1 MKYLILLICFVL
13 ISAPLAHAQDQP
25 ETYDRIVLKKGG
37 ILRGEILSFDE
48 EDGDITFK
56 DEYGRMYSL
65 TREDYKYFEE
75 DQPYK
80 KKRRERT
87 QGQDSAQVKVRKAD
101 AWALQMGVGASY
113 LNLAESLRAD
123 DYFLGREKVLNDLP
137 LSLKASVGKY
147 LNAQNYV
154 GITVDYALLAESP
167 SFWNTGLRYAYI
179 FNTKR
184 NSSVYVP
191 VELMLSQWIT
201 EDQYDIDDTTFVGSS
216 GGFEYPASEQLQSK
230 IHALML
236 NAGVGYSF
244 LFADKKAFNIEL
256 TFFLTGILNEE
267 LVDLDRVADRDVQVN
282 GLRLSL
288 MVDL

>member
-13 ISAPLAHAQDQP
+13 LSYPLAHAQDQP

-80 KKRRERT
+80 KKRRDRT
-87 QGQDSAQVKVRKAD
+87 QAQDSAKVKVRKAD
-101 AWALQMGVGASY
+101 AWAFQVGVGATY

-137 LSLKASVGKY
+137 VNLKASVGKY
-147 LNAQNYV
+147 LNTQNYLGV
-154 GITVDYALLAESP
+154 TADYALLAESS
-167 SFWNTGLRYAYI
+167 SFWNAGLRYAYL
-179 FNTKR
+179 FNINR
-184 NSSVYVP
+184 NSSFYIP

-201 EDQYDIDDTTFVGSS
+201 EDQYDIDDTTFVGT
-216 GGFEYPASEQLQSK
+216 GFEYPASEQLQTK
-230 IHALML
+230 INALTL
-236 NAGVGYSF
+236 HAGVGHSF

-256 TFFLTGILNEE
+256 TFFLTGVLNEE
-267 LVDLDRVADRDVQVN
+267 FVDLDRVVDRDVQVN

-288 MVDL
+288 LVDL